1 MHNSATIFVTDSE
14 LQLWICYTLPTLFCE
29 VVKHILLMFTT
40 KVYILHL
47 LLLLII
53 HLDTVTGGAIAGIV
67 IAAVVFVILHLI
79 MIALIVYYKRLHS
92 KNQKFANVVYEN
104 NNTSDGDLQAEYHQL
119 ERSQSHAQPFDTIR
133 PKDLT
138 YSNNQSNTVS
148 QENERRRFL
157 KRGVR
162 RFFARDCT
170 FGNSS

>member
-1 MHNSATIFVTDSE
+1 
-14 LQLWICYTLPTLFCE
+14 
-29 VVKHILLMFTT
+29 MFTT
-40 KVYILHL
+40 MAYILHL

-79 MIALIVYYKRLHS
+79 MIGVIVYYKRLHS
-92 KNQKFANVVYEN
+92 KNQNFANVVYEN
-104 NNTSDGDLQAEYHQL
+104 NNTSEGDLQAEYHQL

-148 QENERRRFL
+148 QENDRRRFL

-162 RFFARDCT
+162 RIFARDCT